1 MADELPL
8 FVDPD
13 TLYNISNYEDV
24 QIVAVDSE
32 SDFVAGHIGGA
43 HRIDLGLLVA
53 DQGPLHGLL
62 PEPQVVA
69 DVCSSVGLRNNATI
83 VAYDQVGDVRAAR
96 FLYTLDAMG
105 HDHIALL
112 DGGLSAWVHSGYELV
127 DGESNP
133 EPSHF
138 SVARRDEAIA
148 DHNWI
153 KSHLDNDNFAVL
165 DVRSADEYAGRDV
178 RSARGGHVPGAANL
192 DWQQLK
198 NADGRLKSQGE
209 IEALLAE
216 RGIKPDQQIVTYCQS
231 HMRSSYAYLV
241 LKALGYDQ
249 VRGYPGAWSDWGN
262 REDTP
267 VETGDT
273 PARG

>member
-13 TLYNISNYEDV
+13 TLYNISSREDV

-32 SDFVAGHIGGA
+32 GDYAAGHIDGA
-43 HRIDLGLLVA
+43 HRIDLGALVA
-53 DQGPLHGLL
+53 EQGPLHGLL

-69 DVCSSVGLRNNATI
+69 DVCSAAGLRNDATI
-83 VAYDQVGDVRAAR
+83 IAYDRVGDVRAAR

-105 HDHIALL
+105 HNRIALL
-112 DGGLSAWVHSGYELV
+112 DGGLSAWVHAGYDLV
-127 DGESNP
+127 DGKSNP
-133 EPSHF
+133 NPSHF
-138 SVARRDEAIA
+138 SVARRDEVIA

-153 KSHLDNDNFAVL
+153 KSKLNDDNFAVL

-192 DWQQLK
+192 DWQNFK
-198 NADGRLKSQGE
+198 NADGRLKSQAE
-209 IEALLAE
+209 IDALLAE
-216 RGIKPDQQIVTYCQS
+216 RGIKRDQQIATYCQS

-267 VETGDT
+267 VEAGDAPT
-273 PARG
+273 RG